1 MNSNFDGGVLNNNFD
16 GGVVN
21 NNFDGGIVNNNLKSL
36 WLQISSLLIVYNYV
50 CTTYVCIQTN
60 NYLGIIP

>member
-1 MNSNFDGGVLNNNFD
+1 MNSNFD

-21 NNFDGGIVNNNLKSL
+21 NNFDGGVVNNNLKSL